1 MKVCPNCQ
9 RSYPTGF
16 AVCPQD
22 GVQLTEPSEWSPGSV
37 IRGKYRI
44 LSKIGEGG
52 MGSVY
57 KAVHIHFNE
66 LCALKVMSPHL
77 LNDKNLVKRF
87 GREAIFARKLRH
99 KNAVRVEDFDET
111 EDNRPFIVM
120 EYVEGKSLKS
130 LMQSEGPLPV
140 PRVCSIIKQ
149 AAAALDAAHQ
159 IGLVHRDIKPDNI
172 ILVSSDG
179 REVAKVL
186 DFGIA
191 KFNEG
196 LNTTSDMSLTGTG
209 MLMGTPPYMS
219 PEQAKGASGDKIDG
233 RSDLYS
239 LGIVMYQML
248 TGELPLKAET
258 PLHMLFAHI
267 QTPPTPIHSVRPELT
282 IPGPIAALV
291 MKCLEKQRER
301 RPQSGRALIEELEHW
316 ESGLQNTLP
325 AVFQQEETET
335 SPGRQQPRE
344 VPLPALEEARA
355 ADAGLQ
361 ARDRAT
367 PKSYQGE
374 RREPV
379 RSPVSPRSVEQPEAA
394 QKPAR
399 EIEAKDE
406 ASARRD
412 APRSGRTWIFFFA
425 ILLVGALGG
434 GGWYFYRSG
443 RLTDQQKP
451 ASDGNAGAAG
461 LEQPAV
467 TGPNSASPSAG
478 QGVAPNPPPAA
489 SSGQER
495 PSGGPANSSR
505 NTPQL
510 SEAEKTDRSKKANAA
525 RTLGDLYYENGN
537 YDDAIKEYQMGLQAD
552 PKNKA
557 LRDRLALAKHAKA
570 VTQGGRN

>member
-22 GVQLTEPSEWSPGSV
+22 GAQLTEPSEWSTGSV

-44 LSKIGEGG
+44 LNKIGEGG

-172 ILVSSDG
+172 ILVASDG
-179 REVAKVL
+179 KEVAKVL

-191 KFNEG
+191 KFNEA

-267 QTPPTPIHSVRPELT
+267 QTPPTPIQRVRPGLN

-301 RPQSGRALIEELEHW
+301 RPQSGRALIEELDHW
-316 ESGLQNTLP
+316 ERELENTLP
-325 AVFQQEETET
+325 AVFQPEVTET
-335 SPGRQQPRE
+335 IPERQQPRE
-344 VPLPALEEARA
+344 VTLPALQEARA
-355 ADAGLQ
+355 ADASLQ
-361 ARDRAT
+361 ARDRAV
-367 PKSYQGE
+367 PKAYQSE
-374 RREPV
+374 HREPV
-379 RSPVSPRSVEQPEAA
+379 RSPVSPRSVEQPGAA
-394 QKPAR
+394 QKPTR
-399 EIEAKDE
+399 ETEAKDE
-406 ASARRD
+406 GSARKD
-412 APRSGRTWIFFFA
+412 APRSGRTWILLSA
-425 ILLVGALGG
+425 ILLAASLGG
-434 GGWYFYRSG
+434 AGWYFFRSG
-443 RLTDQQKP
+443 KLTDQQKP
-451 ASDGNAGAAG
+451 SSEGSAGAA
-461 LEQPAV
+461 EQPSV
-467 TGPNSASPSAG
+467 TRQNSASPSAS
-478 QGVAPNPPPAA
+478 QSVPPNPPANA

-495 PSGGPANSSR
+495 PNRGSAPSSR

-510 SEAEKTDRSKKANAA
+510 SEAEKADRAKKASAA

-537 YDDAIKEYQMGLQAD
+537 YDNAIKEYQMGLQAD
-552 PKNKA
+552 PNNKA